1 MKLSAAAEICEAN
14 ARYFTEV
21 YKLFNYKD
29 DDDLRAYC
37 EFVIHEPVEWMRGFP
52 AKWKTSSNFG
62 RVRAAFHK
70 LMKAD
75 AVESDLGAD
84 FCHRVHEIVWETFK
98 EHMDAVL
105 EKRNKGSTAA
115 PPSASTKTKASDP
128 VISILETFGDD
139 AASDILS
146 APDSDNDSDS
156 LDAESLPP
164 PPPVPEHKPKNTVKL
179 TKPPLDYKHKYESA
193 LGVLKALLSGDGDEN
208 TRLRAALVTL
218 LQAEPPL
225 TA

>member
-1 MKLSAAAEICEAN
+1 MKLSAAAEICDAN

-52 AKWKTSSNFG
+52 AKWKTASNFG

-75 AVESDLGAD
+75 AVESELGAD
-84 FCHRVHEIVWETFK
+84 YCRRVHEIIWETFK
-98 EHMDAVL
+98 EHMDTVL
-105 EKRNKGSTAA
+105 EKRNKGAHANTSSGPAGG
-115 PPSASTKTKASDP
+115 KKAKPADP
-128 VISILETFGDD
+128 VISILETFVGDED
-139 AASDILS
+139 ALSESTGPSDS
-146 APDSDNDSDS
+146 VDDSDS

-164 PPPVPEHKPKNTVKL
+164 PPPVPTPKNTVKL
-179 TKPPLDYKHKYESA
+179 TMDYKQKYESA
-193 LGVLKALLSGDGDEN
+193 IGVLKALLSGEGDEN
-208 TRLRAALVTL
+208 TRLRAALLTL
-218 LQAEPPL
+218 LQA
-225 TA
+225 A

>member
-1 MKLSAAAEICEAN
+1 MKLSAAAELCEAN

-21 YKLFNYKD
+21 YKLFNHKD
-29 DDDLRAYC
+29 DDDLCAYC

-52 AKWKTSSNFG
+52 AKWKTASNFG

-70 LMKAD
+70 LLKAD
-75 AVESDLGAD
+75 TVESELGAD
-84 FCHRVHEIVWETFK
+84 YCRRVHEIIWVTFK

-105 EKRNKGSTAA
+105 EKRNKGALANTSGKKAR
-115 PPSASTKTKASDP
+115 ASDP

-139 AASDILS
+139 DATSDILS
-146 APDSDNDSDS
+146 APDSDDDSDS

-179 TKPPLDYKHKYESA
+179 TKPPLDYKQKYESA
-193 LGVLKALLSGDGDEN
+193 LGVLKALLSGEGDEN
-208 TRLRAALVTL
+208 TRLRAALLTL
-218 LQAEPPL
+218 LQA
-225 TA
+225 A